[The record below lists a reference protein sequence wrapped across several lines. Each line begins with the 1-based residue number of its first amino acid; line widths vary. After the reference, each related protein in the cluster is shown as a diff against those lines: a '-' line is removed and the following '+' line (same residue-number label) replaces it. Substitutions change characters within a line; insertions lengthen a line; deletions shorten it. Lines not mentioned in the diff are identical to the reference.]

1 MLDTQ
6 TVNYGEAA
14 TAPAD
19 PTREGYTFTDWDKA
33 FDNVTA
39 DMTVTAQYTINTYTV
54 TFVDGFTGGTISTAT
69 VNHGDTAALPKP
81 PDHSGDGYYFVDWEG
96 DNTNVTSNRTVT
108 AKYDKIN
115 KYTVTFVDG
124 VTDEKLNTQMV
135 EHGGSAVA
143 PEVPKQA
150 TPSQAG
156 TMPLT
161 K

>member
-1 MLDTQ
+1 MCIRDSDGTVLDTQ

-54 TFVDGFTGGTISTAT
+54 TFVDG
-69 VNHGDTAALPKP
+69 
-81 PDHSGDGYYFVDWEG
+81 
-96 DNTNVTSNRTVT
+96 
-108 AKYDKIN
+108 
-115 KYTVTFVDG
+115 

-143 PEVPKQA
+143 PEVPKHEGYTFTGWDNAFDKVTANMTVTAQYENNNEA
-150 TPSQAG
+150 KPTPCVCACIDMNEHTRRQ
-156 TMPLT
+156 TIR
-161 K
+161 